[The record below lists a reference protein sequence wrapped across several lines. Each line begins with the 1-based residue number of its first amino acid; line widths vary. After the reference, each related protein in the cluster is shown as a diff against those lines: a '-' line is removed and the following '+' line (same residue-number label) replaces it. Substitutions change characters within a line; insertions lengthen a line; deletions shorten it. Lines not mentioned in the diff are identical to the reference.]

1 MPVFFAFSDESGKY
15 KKERTDKFISK
26 NPFYCRS
33 VVLLEA
39 DDWISLQ
46 EKFHRLK
53 KDLLDVDYPQEIKW
67 SYIWSLFK
75 HFQKKESVPQ
85 NKPYLSLRHHSLD
98 SLVEFIRRVL
108 QLLCECPSCR
118 VALTLT
124 FNERDKTKPLETQH
138 ILKRHLKR
146 ILETIEREM
155 QKIPGSASVLFLNR
169 EEPAIERRLKEAISE
184 IQKEGPQPRYP
195 HIKDSLDF
203 EYFSQSFG
211 SQLADY
217 YAGVFNG
224 CCRLYPQSIDL
235 FRHQVWPKVI
245 KKGDQALGSGITEI
259 PESPQN
265 REALKKILE
274 KVFSSGE
281 KDYRVSLDAKL
292 GTGR

>member
-33 VVLLEA
+33 AVVFEA
-39 DDWISLQ
+39 EDWISLQ
-46 EKFHRLK
+46 KEFQSLK
-53 KDLLDVDYPQEIKW
+53 KDLLDVDYPQEVKW

-75 HFQKKESVPQ
+75 HFQKKEGVPP
-85 NKPYLSLRHHSLD
+85 NKPYFSLRQFSLD
-98 SLVEFIRRVL
+98 ALVDFIRQVL
-108 QLLCECPSCR
+108 QLLNECPSCR
-118 VALTLT
+118 VKLTLT
-124 FNERDKTKPLETQH
+124 FNERDKTAPLETKH
-138 ILKRHLKR
+138 ILKLHLNR
-146 ILETIEREM
+146 ILETIEGEM
-155 QKIPGSASVLFLNR
+155 KKIPGSVCVLFLNR

-184 IQKEGPQPRYP
+184 IRQEGHQPRYP

-245 KKGDQALGSGITEI
+245 KEGDEALGSGIVEI
-259 PESPQN
+259 PESHKN
-265 REALKKILE
+265 RQALKGILE
-274 KVFSSGE
+274 KVFASEE

-292 GTGR
+292 GTGK

>member
-1 MPVFFAFSDESGKY
+1 MPIFFAFSDESGKY

-33 VVLLEA
+33 AVLLEA
-39 DDWISLQ
+39 EDWISLQ
-46 EKFHRLK
+46 EEFHRLK
-53 KDLLDVDYPQEIKW
+53 KNLLDVDYPQPVKW

-75 HFQKKESVPQ
+75 HFQKKESVPP
-85 NKPYLSLRHHSLD
+85 NKPYLSLRQHSLD
-98 SLVEFIRRVL
+98 RLVDFIRQVL
-108 QLLCECPSCR
+108 QLLNECPSCR

-124 FNERDKTKPLETQH
+124 FNERDKTESLEIQH
-138 ILKRHLKR
+138 ILKLHINH
-146 ILETIEREM
+146 ILEAIEGEM
-155 QKIPGSASVLFLNR
+155 KKIPESTCVLFLNR

-184 IQKEGPQPRYP
+184 IHKEGSQPRFP

-245 KKGDQALGSGITEI
+245 KKGAEALGFGIVEI
-259 PESPQN
+259 PESPKN
-265 REALKKILE
+265 REALKEILE
-274 KVFSSGE
+274 KVFASGE

-292 GTGR
+292 RTGK

>member
-33 VVLLEA
+33 AVLLEA
-39 DDWISLQ
+39 EDWISLQ

-53 KDLLDVDYPQEIKW
+53 KDLLDVDYPQEVKW

-75 HFQKKESVPQ
+75 HFQKKEGVPP
-85 NKPYLSLRHHSLD
+85 NKPYFSLRQHSLD
-98 SLVEFIRRVL
+98 KLVEFIRQVL
-108 QLLCECPSCR
+108 QLLNECPSCR

-124 FNERDKTKPLETQH
+124 FNERDKTESLETQH
-138 ILKRHLKR
+138 ILKLHMDHILK
-146 ILETIEREM
+146 TIEEEM
-155 QKIPGSASVLFLNR
+155 KKISGSACVLFLNR

-184 IQKEGPQPRYP
+184 IHKRGLQPRYP

-224 CCRLYPQSIDL
+224 CCRFYPQSIDL

-245 KKGDQALGSGITEI
+245 KKDGEALGCGIAEI
-259 PESPQN
+259 PEDPKN
-265 REALKKILE
+265 RRELKGILE
-274 KVFSSGE
+274 KVFASE
-281 KDYRVSLDAKL
+281 KQDYRVSLDVKL
-292 GTGR
+292 RTDK